1 VDGKRWAHVEHA
13 DVELPAQVEEALRMA
28 RQRAGDARLPVVL
41 TGDVVC
47 VALVDFTAWY
57 GPLPDVA
64 DEAPERVPQ
73 CPQMPF

>member
-1 VDGKRWAHVEHA
+1 
-13 DVELPAQVEEALRMA
+13 MA